1 MSQSQLPRPSVP
13 LVFATALYLST
24 IAGVV
29 GADVVTVQGV
39 GQQSCEVWSDER
51 QTALAT
57 GTLAWYHEQW
67 VLGYITAFNRW
78 VHDDSDVAVNLSD
91 DKLFAWLDQ
100 YCAENPQQILS
111 VAAEALISELRNRQP

>member
-1 MSQSQLPRPSVP
+1 MSQPQLPRPSVS

-29 GADVVTVQGV
+29 GADSVIVQGV
-39 GQQSCEVWSDER
+39 GQESCEVWLDER

-57 GTLAWYHEQW
+57 GTPAWYHEQW
-67 VLGYITAFNRW
+67 VLGYITAFNRF
-78 VHDDSDVAVNLSD
+78 VHDDSDVAVNLSEE
-91 DKLFAWLDQ
+91 KLFAWLDQ
-100 YCAENPQQILS
+100 YCSENPQQILS